1 VIVTTRCPEG
11 RLARETYG
19 FRGSERTL
27 RRLGCRYSDLN
38 LQKTR
43 IRAIV
48 AHAAGR
54 LDEAFE
60 AA

>member
-1 VIVTTRCPEG
+1 MIVTTRCPEG

-27 RRLGCRYSDLN
+27 RRLDCLFADLN

-48 AHAAGR
+48 AHAADR
-54 LDEAFE
+54 LDDAFD
-60 AA
+60 AG